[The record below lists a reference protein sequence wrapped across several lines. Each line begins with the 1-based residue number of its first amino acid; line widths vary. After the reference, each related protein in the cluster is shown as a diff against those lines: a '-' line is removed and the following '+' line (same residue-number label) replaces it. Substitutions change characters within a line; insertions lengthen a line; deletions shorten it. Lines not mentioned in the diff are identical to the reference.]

1 MRGQE
6 KVRRPSSWPA
16 RYLEHVMSRTQY
28 TVLQVGTYSSR
39 NKGDAAMEVS
49 TARALQGG
57 SGGVRV
63 VISSPFPELDASSYP
78 DYRVTRSSRRR
89 LIWGTLLLGRAF
101 AWQRLKRHTGLDAA
115 FLVRNDEL
123 RGYLDADL
131 VVDLSGDMLTEDY
144 GIHVAYSHYLPILTG
159 MALGKPVAICA
170 QSIGPFKWTRALS
183 RRILNKVQ
191 LVTARDPI
199 TYDYLQSI
207 GVDNPELRLTAD
219 MAFLL
224 EPASN
229 ARVDAILRDEGV
241 ELTTRATIGVS
252 LSGLIKSKFERYNP
266 AARSAPFVRFF
277 ARLLDTVATTLDCN
291 ILFVSHVT
299 GPAASKDDRIISK
312 EVQAAMLQPAHV
324 LSGDYQPQELKGIIA
339 RTQLFFGAR
348 MHANIAALSS
358 AVPTV
363 AISYSHKTQG
373 IMGLMQQDER
383 VVRIGDL
390 TADQCLQKLR
400 ETWQSRQQVAEALRA
415 RLPDVQRL
423 SERNVEMLLALL
435 EQAAVTP

>member
-1 MRGQE
+1 
-6 KVRRPSSWPA
+6 
-16 RYLEHVMSRTQY
+16 MSRTQQY

-49 TARALQGG
+49 TARALQDG
-57 SGGVRV
+57 SRGVRV

-78 DYRVTRSSRRR
+78 GYRVTRSSRRR
-89 LIWGTLLLGRAF
+89 LIWGTLQLGRAF
-101 AWQRLKRHTGLDAA
+101 AWQRLKRHTGFDAA

-123 RGYLDADL
+123 RDYLDADL

-144 GIHVAYSHYLPILTG
+144 GIHVTYSHYLPILTG

-224 EPASN
+224 EPAPN
-229 ARVDAILRDEGV
+229 ARVDAILQAEGV
-241 ELTTRATIGVS
+241 ALETKATIGVS
-252 LSGLIKSKFERYNP
+252 LSGLIKSKFEHHNP
-266 AARSAPFVRFF
+266 IARSVPFVRFF
-277 ARLLDTVATTLDCN
+277 AHLLDTVATTLDCHV
-291 ILFVSHVT
+291 LFVSHVT
-299 GPAASKDDRIISK
+299 GPAASKDDRIVSK
-312 EVQAAMLQPAHV
+312 AVQAAMLRPAHV

-339 RTQLFFGAR
+339 RMQLFFGAR

-390 TADQCLQKLR
+390 TRDGCLKQLR
-400 ETWQSRQQVAEALRA
+400 ETWQSRQQVTEALRA
-415 RLPDVQRL
+415 RLPDVLRL
-423 SERNVEMLLALL
+423 SEQNVKMLRALL

>member
-1 MRGQE
+1 
-6 KVRRPSSWPA
+6 
-16 RYLEHVMSRTQY
+16 MSRTQY

-57 SGGVRV
+57 SRSVRV

-78 DYRVTRSSRRR
+78 EYRVTRSSRRR

-101 AWQRLKRHTGLDAA
+101 AWQRLKRHTGFDAA

-123 RGYLDADL
+123 RDYLDADL

-170 QSIGPFKWTRALS
+170 QSIGPFRWTRSLS
-183 RRILNKVQ
+183 RRILNNVQ

-199 TYDYLQSI
+199 TYEYLQSI
-207 GVDNPELRLTAD
+207 GVDNPSLRLTAD

-229 ARVDAILRDEGV
+229 ARIDEILHDEGI
-241 ELTTRATIGVS
+241 ELQTKATLGVS
-252 LSGLIKSKFERYNP
+252 LSGLIKSKFERHNP
-266 AARSAPFVRFF
+266 IAKDVPFARFF
-277 ARLLDTVATTLDCN
+277 AGLLDAVATALDCTV
-291 ILFVSHVT
+291 LFVSHVT

-312 EVQAAMLQPAHV
+312 EVKAAMLRPAHV

-358 AVPTV
+358 GVPTV

-373 IMGLMQQDER
+373 IMDLMQQGER
-383 VVRIGDL
+383 VVSIAAL
-390 TADQCLQKLR
+390 TADDCLRRLR
-400 ETWQSRQQVAEALRA
+400 GTWQSRQQVAEALRA
-415 RLPDVQRL
+415 RLPDVQLL
-423 SERNVEMLLALL
+423 SERNVEMLRSLL
-435 EQAAVTP
+435 EQAAVAP